1 LTAAAR
7 VARRF
12 GAHALVLL
20 AACGSSDAAPGAGS
34 AVPVPPGVTPPFM
47 PPKAAIATPPAGW
60 IAMPSVAT
68 AAIDALGGGPTAS
81 KGASAARGAVTG
93 DAWGEPAMGC
103 YAVAVGFAAHDV
115 KALLADV
122 KAQMSVRDVVEPPAQ
137 GGVLAFTFEKAPWQG
152 RVRAILATGEV
163 TALACFWN
171 DREPVACEAACVGV
185 LGSLK

>member
-1 LTAAAR
+1 MAQLR
-7 VARRF
+7 LM
-12 GAHALVLL
+12 LVLV
-20 AACGSSDAAPGAGS
+20 AACGSSDAAPGSG
-34 AVPVPPGVTPPFM
+34 VPVPPGVTPPFM

-60 IAMPSVAT
+60 IAMPTVAS
-68 AAIDALGGGPTAS
+68 AAIDALGVKTA
-81 KGASAARGAVTG
+81 TG

-103 YAVAVGFAAHDV
+103 YAVAVGFPAHDA

-122 KAQMSVRDVVEPPAQ
+122 KAQVSVRDVVEPPAQ
-137 GGVLAFTFEKAPWQG
+137 GGVLAFAFEKGPWQG
-152 RVRAILATGEV
+152 RVRAILATGDV

>member
-1 LTAAAR
+1 MAQLR
-7 VARRF
+7 LMLVA
-12 GAHALVLL
+12 L
-20 AACGSSDAAPGAGS
+20 AACGASDAAPGAGS

-47 PPKAAIATPPAGW
+47 PPKAAIVSPPAGW
-60 IAMPSVAT
+60 IAMPGVAT
-68 AAIDALGGGPTAS
+68 AAIDARGP
-81 KGASAARGAVTG
+81 KGKVTG

-103 YAVAVGFAAHDV
+103 YAVVVGFAAHDA

-122 KAQMSVRDVVEPPAQ
+122 KAQLGVRDVVEPPPQ
-137 GGVLAFTFEKAPWQG
+137 GGVLSFAFDKGPWQG
-152 RVRAILATGEV
+152 RVRAVIATGEV